1 MSDNPFMAAPM
12 APQETDESEQT
23 TPIDNPFLNAPM
35 APGTSASDRG
45 RTLIGDTGIAPV
57 DYVTEKLG
65 QVGYAVADNIIGFD
79 DGVDTTGERLG
90 SAVGNVAEGIGAG
103 FLGAV
108 EGAGTTVALLPDIA
122 LGTEYGDKITQG
134 MESLKDTLDLTP
146 EGFLGKGAEIVTQFV
161 VPGGLAAKGVSMAA
175 KAARAKKGL
184 ANVPLTRGQKFGL
197 AAKELAAAGAVDA
210 AVSTDGM
217 STIGDWAETGYTQTE
232 DLIGLSGREKALAR
246 FRNKLRLGVEST
258 LLGGVAQG
266 ALMAGGKTIGAAV
279 KTPTVQ
285 ASAKAVKQKLD
296 DTGAAI
302 DQLLYQRMTA
312 PDELSSLKRGI
323 ANVIA
328 YGKPGGY
335 LPRMSA
341 EERLAVD
348 AKIGKEVGR
357 AERILKEFETEID
370 NALPN
375 LPDGEEAGNLAR
387 AGMLSKVE
395 EYLTQADPKIKTQIL
410 QELPEGIRSSAV
422 RMRSHI
428 DELSNRMVGSEFLRN
443 NNFTTK
449 DGRTI
454 KDVIDQNIN
463 SYLRRRYRIHEDA
476 KYTPTE
482 ESVAAADEFFKAN
495 RQATAKELTR
505 LARRDVNKMELTDEF
520 MTTNGLKFTG
530 PDRTNLKV
538 EIGSKVTDEVA
549 KKAREA
555 FLKRH
560 SIKARQPFEGGRVAR
575 EKLDTG
581 MLVSRENIPRTLR
594 ALMGEA
600 GTTVK
605 KTDKGYKIY
614 SDPRE
619 AYLSTAADIS
629 QFSAVDDFFS
639 SLSQLANRQDGLL
652 KNMIIKGEGL
662 TPDQR
667 RELVERGYV
676 QLGGDS
682 STGIGAMSTPTVK
695 GRAADK
701 DEILAGTSGW
711 GSLNDHYVPR
721 PLYNN
726 LTNYIIGEE
735 DTGYQALRSTWE
747 WLLRAKGVSQ
757 YSKTILSPITQ
768 IRNFTTASAFALA
781 NGNIPVVGRG
791 GSLSDSAQIV
801 LSNLLNKGDDAFT
814 AELMDAQRRGMIGT
828 NAELR
833 EIQDSLRKGVG
844 MTAREPKTAAE
855 ALVGEKVAKAAS
867 GYMKPLEDVYQASDD
882 FWKLFNYQAEQ
893 AHLRKAL
900 EGASLRQKVNYL
912 TKNGE
917 DLTPE
922 IQQMLS
928 RGDVDMDELIKNRAA
943 QIVRDTVPNYNK
955 GATDLV
961 KFGRKLPLGNFITFP
976 AEIYRTGFG
985 IVKQSLD
992 DMASDIP
999 AVQSRG
1005 RNRLVGF
1012 MGTTMVAPVAALEF
1026 GYAISG
1032 VTPEEMDA
1040 YKRSFAA
1047 PWEKGSVLIPLG
1059 KDEDGK
1065 IQYMNFSTS
1074 NPYDQLYRFANRAVN
1089 EFDDAMRK
1097 GEGPDTTFGKS
1108 VGGAVQEIFEPFLS
1122 EAMLTEAVIDVI
1134 ARGGK
1139 TNTGASVYNPE
1150 DPWPTKGYKMITHV
1164 LNTMVPNVSPID
1176 LNGEPGRFIRGTVGN
1191 IAPGLVSPK
1200 DNQLRERD
1208 FATEV
1213 IRAFGGL
1220 ALQEFNPEKGLEYAA
1235 FGMSEGRTNAKR
1247 MFNQIVDDGNATSR
1261 SLANA
1266 FQKANNAKLN
1276 VDRRF
1281 YQLFEDLKSMG
1292 ISEREM
1298 FGVLKREGVSGY
1310 KEVIDGKFVPF
1321 KVTRKN
1327 IRDMRTA
1334 GVFDQYPQE
1343 EIQRIQREMSGMSLI
1358 PDDAA
1363 PAEQR
1368 PASNPFMNAP
1378 KAPTTN
1384 PFMSAPQRNSNIQ
1397 LNNFQPTIQQTQV
1410 DPRLIPD
1417 PRTRE
1422 LLNP

>member
-1 MSDNPFMAAPM
+1 MADNPFMDAPM
-12 APQETDESEQT
+12 APQETEEVEQT
-23 TPIDNPFLNAPM
+23 TPTNNPFLDAPM

-45 RTLIGDTGIAPV
+45 RTLIGDTGLAPV

-65 QVGYAVADNIIGFD
+65 QLGYAVADNIIGFD
-79 DGVDTTGERLG
+79 DGVDTTGEKLG
-90 SAVGNVAEGIGAG
+90 SAVGNIAEGIGAG
-103 FLGAV
+103 AVGAV
-108 EGAGTTVALLPDIA
+108 EGVGTTLALVPDVAF
-122 LGTEYGDKITQG
+122 GTEYGDKITRG
-134 MESLKDTLDLTP
+134 AESLKEALDLTP

-161 VPGGLAAKGVSMAA
+161 VPGGLAAKGVSIAA
-175 KAARAKKGL
+175 KTARAKKGL

-266 ALMAGGKTIGAAV
+266 ALMAGGKTIGGVAKV
-279 KTPTVQ
+279 PKVQ
-285 ASAKAVKQKLD
+285 ASARAVKQKLD

-302 DQLLYQRMTA
+302 DQLLYQRLTA
-312 PDELSSLKRGI
+312 PDELSTLKRGV

-341 EERLAVD
+341 EERLAID
-348 AKIGKEVGR
+348 AKVGKEVGK

-370 NALPN
+370 AVLPK
-375 LPDGEEAGNLAR
+375 LPDGEESGNLAR

-410 QELPEGIRSSAV
+410 QELPEGVRSSAV
-422 RMRSHI
+422 QMRSHI
-428 DELSNRMVGSEFLRN
+428 DELSNRMIGSEFLKNR
-443 NNFTTK
+443 NFTTK

-482 ESVAAADEFFKAN
+482 ESIAAADDFFKAN
-495 RQATAKELTR
+495 RRATEKELTR
-505 LARRDVNKMELTDEF
+505 LARRDVNQMELSDDF
-520 MTTNGLKFTG
+520 LKANGLKTAG
-530 PDRTNLKV
+530 SGKDMKV
-538 EIGSKVTDEVA
+538 ELGTKVTDAVA

-555 FLKRH
+555 FLRRH
-560 SIKARQPFEGGRVAR
+560 SIKTRQPFEGGRIAR
-575 EKLDTG
+575 DKLDTG

-594 ALMGEA
+594 ALMGEV

-605 KTDKGYKIY
+605 KSDKGYKIY

-639 SLSQLANRQDGLL
+639 SLSNLSNRQDGLL

-662 TPDQR
+662 SPDQR
-667 RELVERGYV
+667 KELVERGYV

-735 DTGYQALRSTWE
+735 ETGVQALRSTWQ
-747 WLLRAKGVSQ
+747 WLLRAKGVTQ

-781 NGNIPVVGRG
+781 NGNIPIVGRG
-791 GSLSDSAQIV
+791 GSLSDSLQIV
-801 LSNLLNKGDDAFT
+801 KSNLLNKGEDAFID
-814 AELMDAQRRGMIGT
+814 ELMDAQRRGMIGT

-844 MTAREPKTAAE
+844 LEAREPKTAAE

-893 AHLRKAL
+893 AHIRKAL

-917 DLTPE
+917 DMTPE
-922 IQQMLS
+922 IQQMLKQ
-928 RGDVDMDELIKNRAA
+928 GDVDMDELIKNRAA

-999 AVQSRG
+999 AVQARG

-1026 GYAISG
+1026 GYALSG
-1032 VTPEEMDA
+1032 VKPEEMDA

-1047 PWEKGSVLIPLG
+1047 PWEKGAVLIPLG

-1089 EFDDAMRK
+1089 EYDDAMRK
-1097 GEGPDTTFGKS
+1097 GEGPVNTFGKS
-1108 VGGAVQEIFEPFLS
+1108 VTNAVREIFEPFLS
-1122 EAMLTEAVIDVI
+1122 EAMLTEAVVDVV

-1139 TNTGASVYNPE
+1139 TNTGASVYNSE
-1150 DPWPTKGYKMITHV
+1150 DPWPTKGAKMITHV

-1176 LNGEPGRFIRGTVGN
+1176 LDGEPGRFIRGTVGN
-1191 IAPGLVSPK
+1191 IAPGIVSPK

-1208 FATEV
+1208 FATEI

-1220 ALQEFNPEKGLEYAA
+1220 SLQEFNPEKGLEYAA

-1247 MFNQIVDDGNATSR
+1247 MFNQIVDDGNATSS

-1281 YQLFEDLKSMG
+1281 YQLFEDLKAMG

-1298 FGVLKREGVSGY
+1298 FGILKREGVSGY
-1310 KEVIDGKFVPF
+1310 KEVLDGKFVPF

-1334 GVFDQYPQE
+1334 GIFDQYPQE
-1343 EIQRIQREMSGMSLI
+1343 EIQRIQREMSGISLI
-1358 PDDAA
+1358 PDDSVQTERP
-1363 PAEQR
+1363 PA
-1368 PASNPFMNAP
+1368 
-1378 KAPTTN
+1378 TN
-1384 PFMSAPQRNSNIQ
+1384 PFMSAPKAPSSNPFMSAPQSNSNLQ
-1397 LNNFQPTIQQTQV
+1397 PSNFQPTIQQTQV

-1417 PRTRE
+1417 PRTQE
-1422 LLNP
+1422 LLNR

>member
-1 MSDNPFMAAPM
+1 MPVDDPFADLPM
-12 APQETDESEQT
+12 ASNQNVSSD
-23 TPIDNPFLNAPM
+23 PFADLPM

-90 SAVGNVAEGIGAG
+90 SAVGNVAEGIGSG

-108 EGAGTTVALLPDIA
+108 EGVGTTVALLPDVA
-122 LGTEYGDKITQG
+122 FQTEYGDKITRG
-134 MESLKDTLDLTP
+134 MESLKETLDLTP

-161 VPGGLAAKGVSMAA
+161 VPGGLAAKAVSSAA
-175 KAARAKKGL
+175 KGYRLKRGL
-184 ANVPLTRGQKFGL
+184 EKVPLTRGQKFGL
-197 AAKELAAAGAVDA
+197 AAAELAAAGVADA

-246 FRNKLRLGVEST
+246 LRNKLRLGVEST

-266 ALMAGGKTIGAAV
+266 ALMAGGKSIGGVA
-279 KTPTVQ
+279 KIPKVQ
-285 ASAKAVKQKLD
+285 ASAKVVKEKLD
-296 DTGAAI
+296 NTGAAI
-302 DQLLYQRMTA
+302 DQLLYQRLTA
-312 PDELSSLKRGI
+312 PDELSTLKRGV
-323 ANVIA
+323 ANIIA

-341 EERLAVD
+341 EERLAID
-348 AKIGKEVGR
+348 AKVGKEVGK

-370 NALPN
+370 AVLPK
-375 LPDGEEAGNLAR
+375 LPDGEESGNLAR

-410 QELPEGIRSSAV
+410 QELPEGVRSSAV
-422 RMRSHI
+422 QMRSHI
-428 DELSNRMVGSEFLRN
+428 DELSNRMIGSEFIKNR
-443 NNFTTK
+443 NFTTK

-482 ESVAAADEFFKAN
+482 ESVAAADDFFKAN
-495 RQATAKELTR
+495 RRATEKELTR
-505 LARRDVNKMELTDEF
+505 LARRDVNQMELSDEF
-520 MTTNGLKFTG
+520 LQTNGLKTVG
-530 PDRTNLKV
+530 AGKDMKV
-538 EIGSKVTDEVA
+538 ELGTKVTDAVA

-560 SIKARQPFEGGRVAR
+560 SIKARQPFEGGRIAR
-575 EKLDTG
+575 DKLDTG

-594 ALMGEA
+594 ALMGEV

-605 KTDKGYKIY
+605 KSDKGYKIY
-614 SDPRE
+614 ADPRE

-639 SLSQLANRQDGLL
+639 SLSNLSNRQDGLL

-662 TPDQR
+662 SPDQR

-682 STGIGAMSTPTVK
+682 STGIGAMSTPTVA

-735 DTGYQALRSTWE
+735 ETGVQALRSTWQ
-747 WLLRAKGVSQ
+747 WLLRAKGVTQ

-791 GSLSDSAQIV
+791 GSLSDSLQIV
-801 LSNLLNKGDDAFT
+801 KSNLFNKGEDAFID
-814 AELMDAQRRGMIGT
+814 ELMDAQRRGMIGT

-844 MTAREPKTAAE
+844 LEAREPKTAAE

-900 EGASLRQKVNYL
+900 EGSTLRQKVNYL

-917 DLTPE
+917 DMTPE
-922 IQQMLS
+922 IQQMLKQ
-928 RGDVDMDELIKNRAA
+928 GDVNMDELIKNRAA

-999 AVQSRG
+999 AVQARG

-1026 GYAISG
+1026 GYALSG
-1032 VTPEEMDA
+1032 VKPEEMDA

-1047 PWEKGSVLIPLG
+1047 PWEKGAVLIPLG

-1089 EFDDAMRK
+1089 EYDDAVRK
-1097 GEGPDTTFGKS
+1097 GENPDLTFGKS
-1108 VGGAVQEIFEPFLS
+1108 VVGAVKEIFEPFLS
-1122 EAMLTEAVIDVI
+1122 EAMLTEAVIDVA

-1139 TNTGASVYNPE
+1139 TNTGASVYNSE
-1150 DPWPTKGYKMITHV
+1150 DPWYTAGFKMITHV

-1176 LNGEPGRFIRGTVGN
+1176 LDGEPGRFIRGTVGN
-1191 IAPGLVSPK
+1191 IAPGIVSPK

-1213 IRAFGGL
+1213 IRAFSGL
-1220 ALQEFNPEKGLEYAA
+1220 SLQEFNPEKGLEYAA
-1235 FGMSEGRTNAKR
+1235 FGMSEGRTDSKR
-1247 MFNQIVDDGNATSR
+1247 MFNQVVDDGNATSR

-1281 YQLFEDLKSMG
+1281 YQLFEDLKAMG
-1292 ISEREM
+1292 VSEREM
-1298 FGVLKREGVSGY
+1298 FGILKREGVSGY

-1334 GVFDQYPQE
+1334 GIFDQYPQE
-1343 EIQRIQREMSGMSLI
+1343 EIQRIQREMSGISLI
-1358 PDDAA
+1358 PDDSVQTERRSDPFKNLPMA
-1363 PAEQR
+1363 PN
-1368 PASNPFMNAP
+1368 SINDPFKDLPMAP
-1378 KAPTTN
+1378 K
-1384 PFMSAPQRNSNIQ
+1384 SNLQ
-1397 LNNFQPTIQQTQV
+1397 PSNFQPTIQQTQV

-1422 LLNP
+1422 LLNR

>member
-1 MSDNPFMAAPM
+1 MADNPFMDAPM
-12 APQETDESEQT
+12 APQEIEEAEQT
-23 TPIDNPFLNAPM
+23 TPINNPFLDAPM
-35 APGTSASDRG
+35 VAGTSASDRG

-65 QVGYAVADNIIGFD
+65 QVGYAVADNVIGFD
-79 DGVDTTGERLG
+79 DGVDTTGEKLG
-90 SAVGNVAEGIGAG
+90 TAVGNVALGIGSG
-103 FLGAV
+103 FLGAI
-108 EGAGTTVALLPDIA
+108 EGVGTTVALAPDVA
-122 LGTEYGDKITQG
+122 LGTEYGDKITRG
-134 MESLKDTLDLTP
+134 MESLKETLDLKP

-161 VPGGLAAKGVSMAA
+161 APGGLVAKGVSMAS

-184 ANVPLTRGQKFGL
+184 EKIPLTRGQKFGL
-197 AAKELAAAGAVDA
+197 AAKELAAVGVADA

-217 STIGDWAETGYTQTE
+217 STLGDWAETGYTQTE

-266 ALMAGGKTIGAAV
+266 ALMAGGKTIGEVA
-279 KTPTVQ
+279 KIPKVQ

-296 DTGAAI
+296 DTGASI

-312 PDELSSLKRGI
+312 PDELSMLKRGV
-323 ANVIA
+323 ANVVA

-341 EERLAVD
+341 EERLAID
-348 AKIGKEVGR
+348 AKVGREVGK
-357 AERILKEFETEID
+357 AERVLKEFETEID
-370 NALPN
+370 AVLPK

-410 QELPEGIRSSAV
+410 QELPEGVRSSAV
-422 RMRSHI
+422 KMRSHI
-428 DELSNRMVGSEFLRN
+428 DELSNRMIGSEFIKNR
-443 NNFTTK
+443 NFTTK

-482 ESVAAADEFFKAN
+482 ESVAAADDFFRAN
-495 RQATAKELTR
+495 RRATEKELTR
-505 LARRDVNKMELTDEF
+505 LARRDVNQMELSGEF
-520 MTTNGLKFTG
+520 LQANGLKTVG
-530 PDRTNLKV
+530 AGKDMKIELGT
-538 EIGSKVTDEVA
+538 KVTDAVA

-560 SIKARQPFEGGRVAR
+560 AIKARQPFEGGRIAR
-575 EKLDTG
+575 DKLDTG

-594 ALMGEA
+594 ALMGEV

-605 KTDKGYKIY
+605 KSDKGYKIY
-614 SDPRE
+614 ADPRE

-639 SLSQLANRQDGLL
+639 SLSSLSNRQDGLL
-652 KNMIIKGEGL
+652 KNMILKGEGL

-735 DTGYQALRSTWE
+735 DAGYQALRSTWQ
-747 WLLRAKGVSQ
+747 WLLRAKGVTQ

-781 NGNIPVVGRG
+781 NGNIPIVGRG
-791 GSLSDSAQIV
+791 GSLSDSTQIV
-801 LSNLLNKGDDAFT
+801 LSNLLNKGDDAFID
-814 AELMDAQRRGMIGT
+814 ELMDAQRRGMIGT

-855 ALVGEKVAKAAS
+855 AIVGEKVAKAAS

-900 EGASLRQKVNYL
+900 EGSSLRQKVNYL
-912 TKNGE
+912 TRNGE
-917 DLTPE
+917 DMTPE
-922 IQQMLS
+922 IQQMLT
-928 RGDVDMDELIKNRAA
+928 RGDVDMNELIKNRAA

-985 IVKQSLD
+985 IVKQSID

-999 AVQSRG
+999 AVQARG

-1026 GYAISG
+1026 GYALSG

-1040 YKRSFAA
+1040 YKRSFSA
-1047 PWEKGSVLIPLG
+1047 PWEKG
-1059 KDEDGK
+1059 E
-1065 IQYMNFSTS
+1065 
-1074 NPYDQLYRFANRAVN
+1074 
-1089 EFDDAMRK
+1089 
-1097 GEGPDTTFGKS
+1097 
-1108 VGGAVQEIFEPFLS
+1108 
-1122 EAMLTEAVIDVI
+1122 
-1134 ARGGK
+1134 
-1139 TNTGASVYNPE
+1139 
-1150 DPWPTKGYKMITHV
+1150 
-1164 LNTMVPNVSPID
+1164 
-1176 LNGEPGRFIRGTVGN
+1176 
-1191 IAPGLVSPK
+1191 
-1200 DNQLRERD
+1200 
-1208 FATEV
+1208 
-1213 IRAFGGL
+1213 
-1220 ALQEFNPEKGLEYAA
+1220 
-1235 FGMSEGRTNAKR
+1235 
-1247 MFNQIVDDGNATSR
+1247 
-1261 SLANA
+1261 
-1266 FQKANNAKLN
+1266 
-1276 VDRRF
+1276 
-1281 YQLFEDLKSMG
+1281 
-1292 ISEREM
+1292 
-1298 FGVLKREGVSGY
+1298 
-1310 KEVIDGKFVPF
+1310 
-1321 KVTRKN
+1321 
-1327 IRDMRTA
+1327 
-1334 GVFDQYPQE
+1334 
-1343 EIQRIQREMSGMSLI
+1343 
-1358 PDDAA
+1358 
-1363 PAEQR
+1363 
-1368 PASNPFMNAP
+1368 
-1378 KAPTTN
+1378 
-1384 PFMSAPQRNSNIQ
+1384 
-1397 LNNFQPTIQQTQV
+1397 
-1410 DPRLIPD
+1410 
-1417 PRTRE
+1417 
-1422 LLNP
+1422 